1 MPLLTSDMASCQW
14 IGISHRKERNMN
26 YLTIAV
32 IIALV
37 MCIVGTIGVWAS
49 AYRQDNTNLCIAFST
64 MAIVGAIFDSLFIL
78 LQLH

>member
-1 MPLLTSDMASCQW
+1 
-14 IGISHRKERNMN
+14 MN